1 MSSNDK
7 QSSPIPYTDALIER
21 LKGVFDS
28 IEPWSGSVE
37 GGWVRNYGRFLEPE
51 INFDTEP
58 VTGPARDFT
67 APRPEFVDGEE
78 YLEWYSTLR
87 AIEDASGEFVMV
99 SLGASIG
106 RPLAN
111 ALGLLRRVNPMPYRL
126 VGVEGN
132 PYMCEIMRRHFEKNE
147 VDPASLTVIN
157 AVISDSNLPLFFSV
171 TEKVAGANRAFHTDA
186 SGVNIAES
194 MIKQGV
200 ADQVLRNLIKTGASG
215 ISVPIIGEDH
225 H

>member
-7 QSSPIPYTDALIER
+7 QSSPIPYTNALIER

-87 AIEDASGEFVMV
+87 AIEDASG
-99 SLGASIG
+99 
-106 RPLAN
+106 
-111 ALGLLRRVNPMPYRL
+111 
-126 VGVEGN
+126 
-132 PYMCEIMRRHFEKNE
+132 
-147 VDPASLTVIN
+147 
-157 AVISDSNLPLFFSV
+157 DS
-171 TEKVAGANRAFHTDA
+171 
-186 SGVNIAES
+186 
-194 MIKQGV
+194 
-200 ADQVLRNLIKTGASG
+200 
-215 ISVPIIGEDH
+215 
-225 H
+225 